1 MDFQVLYTC
10 PLELYGERFVSEVT
24 QSCRLV
30 HPLVEM
36 PAAGVF
42 WVTFILF

>member
-10 PLELYGERFVSEVT
+10 PLELYGERCVSEVT
-24 QSCRLV
+24 QSCWPL

>member
-1 MDFQVLYTC
+1 MNFQALYVCT
-10 PLELYGERFVSEVT
+10 LELDGERRVSEVT

-30 HPLVEM
+30 HLPGEM